1 MKKILINLIFLSA
14 IFGRE
19 SLIYF
24 YLLPFDN
31 IQNDPTVEWIG
42 PGLTEMV
49 KDQLKNE
56 IDIRIKSKG
65 DLESIM
71 NNRSDLMR
79 QARGSRNFLLLG
91 KYNRKLD
98 DIKVSMQLID
108 IATWEEVNKK
118 SLSGLYSEIPI
129 LKDKVGSVV
138 LEMLS
143 DFLPKKVP
151 AKKSPFPKFAN
162 QNIKTEPPKISVE
175 SKKVASGLDDAI
187 SELEANMDFVLGSKT
202 RGMKTEKSEGMAYND
217 GEWSLDFSAEKKAN
231 VNPENVQNSVLLETV
246 LKQLTSNPY
255 HITLN
260 RPNFIYHD
268 DEKLIT
274 VQFKVEYSL
283 DKSII
288 RDMLTTLPYTSLQ
301 EDGTLT
307 VFYYSRDKFNFPQ
320 YLIDNLKTE
329 SHRKV
334 PVIQFFD
341 KAQNPSVLI
350 VDTPDSYLH
359 SLNSSE
365 LLYIPNH
372 QFSPLINFTMGG
384 WSMQIA
390 METVEIPITYEFT
403 LPVSE
408 VENLRN
414 VKVKFVRETKLR
426 SFLESIL

>member
-1 MKKILINLIFLSA
+1 M
-14 IFGRE
+14 
-19 SLIYF
+19 
-24 YLLPFDN
+24 
-31 IQNDPTVEWIG
+31 
-42 PGLTEMV
+42 
-49 KDQLKNE
+49 
-56 IDIRIKSKG
+56 
-65 DLESIM
+65 
-71 NNRSDLMR
+71 
-79 QARGSRNFLLLG
+79 
-91 KYNRKLD
+91 
-98 DIKVSMQLID
+98 
-108 IATWEEVNKK
+108 
-118 SLSGLYSEIPI
+118 
-129 LKDKVGSVV
+129 
-138 LEMLS
+138 
-143 DFLPKKVP
+143 
-151 AKKSPFPKFAN
+151 
-162 QNIKTEPPKISVE
+162 
-175 SKKVASGLDDAI
+175 
-187 SELEANMDFVLGSKT
+187 
-202 RGMKTEKSEGMAYND
+202 
-217 GEWSLDFSAEKKAN
+217 
-231 VNPENVQNSVLLETV
+231 NPENVQNSVLLETV

-350 VDTPDSYLH
+350 VDTPDPYLH

-372 QFSPLINFTMGG
+372 QFSPLIIFIFFSNSLNSSDISFTF
-384 WSMQIA
+384 SKDIR
-390 METVEIPITYEFT
+390 I
-403 LPVSE
+403 
-408 VENLRN
+408 
-414 VKVKFVRETKLR
+414 
-426 SFLESIL
+426 